1 VHKCTEDPLWYYQ
14 VISPEKKKAI
24 GCLNINKVLSAVM
37 NPKAHSGGE
46 TENEIENAYA
56 VGDKVVRTKNGDER
70 MLLDI
75 NKFNIDKSYRDES
88 SLLLDDRQLRMLEH
102 EDEYIKTRNLPY
114 QGKTHDYY
122 VVESP
127 LVNGD
132 MGFVEG
138 IIDNEILVR
147 FLYPDRLFLLK
158 QSEAKIILA
167 YCMTVHKC
175 QGSGF
180 PCVVFPIGDFFWN
193 PRTNTG
199 LNSRELLYTALSRAE
214 KELITIGPL
223 SILSKIV
230 PRKTIGNRKSM
241 LKKYLLEYSYVD

>member
-1 VHKCTEDPLWYYQ
+1 
-14 VISPEKKKAI
+14 
-24 GCLNINKVLSAVM
+24 
-37 NPKAHSGGE
+37 
-46 TENEIENAYA
+46 
-56 VGDKVVRTKNGDER
+56 
-70 MLLDI
+70 
-75 NKFNIDKSYRDES
+75 ES
-88 SLLLDDRQLRMLEH
+88 SLLLDDRQLRMLER

-167 YCMTVHKC
+167 YCMTVHKL
-175 QGSGF
+175 QGSSA
-180 PCVVFPIGDFFWN
+180 PCILMPLGDFYWN

-199 LNSRELLYTALSRAE
+199 LYSRELVYTAFSRPSR
-214 KELITIGPL
+214 ELITIGPL
-223 SILSKIV
+223 AILSKV
-230 PRKTIGNRKSM
+230 VTR
-241 LKKYLLEYSYVD
+241 